1 MAKLSGIELID
12 TGNAAEFFVTEC
24 TVESVGGSCAR
35 ATFYV
40 PRGAGPDR
48 TVLETVIHLILPTEA
63 LKKIARQFSGTPQA
77 IGTSDYSPTAPAGLN

>member
-48 TVLETVIHLILPTEA
+48 TVLEDGA
-63 LKKIARQFSGTPQA
+63 
-77 IGTSDYSPTAPAGLN
+77 